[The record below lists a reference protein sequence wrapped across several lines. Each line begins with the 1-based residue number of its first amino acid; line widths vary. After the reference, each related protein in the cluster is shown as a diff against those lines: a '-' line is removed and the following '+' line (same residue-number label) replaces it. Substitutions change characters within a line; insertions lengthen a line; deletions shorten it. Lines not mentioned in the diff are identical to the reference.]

1 MLLSIKPNIKDY
13 KPSRKTGNQLLT
25 RAAANKERYQP
36 NKQTQQHKLTP
47 TSNKQCRRDTI
58 G

>member
-25 RAAANKERYQP
+25 RAAANKDRYQP
-36 NKQTQQHKLTP
+36 NKQSH
-47 TSNKQCRRDTI
+47 
-58 G
+58 